1 MLKSACSVQWL
12 TCVRSKAVGVR
23 FAVLVLRMLF
33 ESRLLGGA
41 LERLEADL
49 ALDCLSGGILS
60 ITSAFVGAALLSEII
75 IPPSADSLLLSCRR
89 PCDRAFA
96 VPLLRCP
103 CCLSCPN
110 CDFGIRLE

>member
-49 ALDCLSGGILS
+49 ALDCLSGGIRLQLTLCFFLVVALA
-60 ITSAFVGAALLSEII
+60 IALL
-75 IPPSADSLLLSCRR
+75 L
-89 PCDRAFA
+89 
-96 VPLLRCP
+96 
-103 CCLSCPN
+103 CLCSVAHVVCLVQIVIS
-110 CDFGIRLE
+110 G